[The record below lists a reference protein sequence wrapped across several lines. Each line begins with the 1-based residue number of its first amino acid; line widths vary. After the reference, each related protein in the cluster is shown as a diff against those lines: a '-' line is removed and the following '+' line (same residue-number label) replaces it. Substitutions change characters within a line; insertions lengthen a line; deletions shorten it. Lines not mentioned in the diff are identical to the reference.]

1 MIKNLDD
8 MQKLN
13 QANMDVAMR
22 VFGDWN
28 RSWQAITIEMQDYA
42 KRSMEDG
49 TRTMEKLMGCRS
61 LEQAF
66 EIQQGYVRRAYEDYM
81 HQWSKL
87 GVMYA
92 DMAKDAAKPMERLMQ
107 SQR

>member
-22 VFGDWN
+22 MFGDWSRN
-28 RSWQAITIEMQDYA
+28 WQAIAVEMQDYA

-49 TRTMEKLMGCRS
+49 TQTFEKLLGAKS
-61 LEQAF
+61 AEQAF
-66 EIQQGYVRRAYEDYM
+66 EIQQSYVRRAYEDYM
-81 HQWSKL
+81 HQCSKI
-87 GVMYA
+87 GGMYA
-92 DMAKDAAKPMERLMQ
+92 EIAKEAAKPMERMVQ